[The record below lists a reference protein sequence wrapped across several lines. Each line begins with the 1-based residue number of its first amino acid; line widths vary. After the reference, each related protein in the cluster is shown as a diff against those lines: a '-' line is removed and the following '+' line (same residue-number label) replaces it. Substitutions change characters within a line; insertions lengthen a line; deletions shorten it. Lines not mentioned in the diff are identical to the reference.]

1 MMSLSIGA
9 RGAARRTVATFLAL
23 AAGAVLAG
31 GCGPLTI
38 GSSTDGD
45 AGTAASGGGKTGGGT
60 GGGSSGTGAGIVDDG
75 GGTIAGDPCTA
86 GTDYDTVEK
95 ALSERTT
102 MFLGPDV
109 QNLAPV
115 QNRLYWYDTT
125 NYAPVLDGY
134 TDGGGSALAYTFTV
148 GDSIDDANWRAS
160 ASLIVTAQPTGSG
173 VRYYAYDPTEASKEV
188 GHIDVSAPD
197 GASYWA
203 YAVDAGTVYL
213 VMLDAH
219 GDNALVKWV
228 PASGAATTTVTT
240 LESAGA
246 TVGEFWDFDVSGNTM
261 VFIESGRIWT
271 LDLATNKATWLM
283 NTTEVSSDG
292 SIDFESDGVMFTTD
306 TDLLFFDYSSSSLV
320 NVSDKINHKGHSSG
334 ACSGGAS
341 NYATDFTRWGNAVVY
356 TGESSGVFAYDMVE
370 DVIAPVLL
378 PPTSGPSTVQYRYPV
393 ALADGKLFVTAL
405 TSSDGSTGADGPTVA
420 LDLASL
426 LQ

>member
-1 MMSLSIGA
+1 
-9 RGAARRTVATFLAL
+9 
-23 AAGAVLAG
+23 
-31 GCGPLTI
+31 
-38 GSSTDGD
+38 
-45 AGTAASGGGKTGGGT
+45 
-60 GGGSSGTGAGIVDDG
+60 
-75 GGTIAGDPCTA
+75 
-86 GTDYDTVEK
+86 
-95 ALSERTT
+95 
-102 MFLGPDV
+102 
-109 QNLAPV
+109 
-115 QNRLYWYDTT
+115 
-125 NYAPVLDGY
+125 
-134 TDGGGSALAYTFTV
+134 
-148 GDSIDDANWRAS
+148 
-160 ASLIVTAQPTGSG
+160 
-173 VRYYAYDPTEASKEV
+173 
-188 GHIDVSAPD
+188 
-197 GASYWA
+197 
-203 YAVDAGTVYL
+203 
-213 VMLDAH
+213 
-219 GDNALVKWV
+219 
-228 PASGAATTTVTT
+228 VTT

-261 VFIESGRIWT
+261 VFVESGRIWT

-320 NVSDKINHKGHSSG
+320 NVSDKINHKGYSSG